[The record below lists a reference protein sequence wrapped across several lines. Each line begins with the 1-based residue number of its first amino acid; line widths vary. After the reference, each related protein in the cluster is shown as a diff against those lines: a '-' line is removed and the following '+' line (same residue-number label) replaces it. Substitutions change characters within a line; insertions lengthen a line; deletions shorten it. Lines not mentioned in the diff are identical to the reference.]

1 MLISRAMADSD
12 KKLLVVMPTMWDR
25 KQFDACSP
33 DWQGRFAIEYAEP
46 SDAECRAD
54 LDALAFIHQTAARG
68 GFDGVFSSSDYP
80 GASIAAA
87 IAHEAGRI
95 GPDPK
100 LILEASHKLASRQ
113 KQQACV
119 PEATPCFCLVN
130 PANLEPP
137 SVGFP
142 CFVKPIKG
150 AFSMFARRVD
160 SMQALVAHLQRPEVH
175 EFRLEFLDIFN
186 DLWKHYAGSAIDGSY
201 FIAEELLT
209 GQQVTVE
216 GFVFDAEPVIIGVVD
231 SEFHP
236 GTTSF
241 ARFVYP
247 SALPADI
254 QTRMADIARECVLGL
269 GLRRCFFNI
278 EMIHEAGRVSIIEV
292 NPRICGQFGDLY
304 AKVDGR
310 NAYSIVPE
318 LKCGRPVDWPHAQGA
333 FKFAASVPLRLFG
346 HAQIEAVPDAS
357 RIAQVEAD
365 FPGTLIWNEVEAGQA
380 CDDFAFEDGA
390 SLRYCVINLG
400 ADNRQGLTGKAEAIT
415 RALGYRF
422 RDLA

>member
-1 MLISRAMADSD
+1 MLVSRGMS
-12 KKLLVVMPTMWDR
+12 KRLLVVMPTMWDF
-25 KQFDACSP
+25 KQFAACRG
-33 DWQGRFAIEYAEP
+33 DWSGRFTVKFAEP
-46 SDAECRAD
+46 SDADCSAH
-54 LDALAFIHQTAARG
+54 LDALAYIAETATAG

-87 IAHEAGRI
+87 IAYESKLI
-95 GPDPK
+95 GPDPE
-100 LILEASHKLASRQ
+100 LILEASHKLTSRH

-119 PEATPCFCLVN
+119 PDATPRFCLVN
-130 PANLEPP
+130 PDNLEPP
-137 SVGFP
+137 LMGFP

-160 SMQALVAHLQRPEVH
+160 SMEDLAAHLQRPQVR
-175 EFRLEFLDIFN
+175 EFRLEFLGIFN
-186 DLWKHYAGSAIDGSY
+186 ALWRHYAGTDVDGGY

-216 GFVFDAEPVIIGVVD
+216 GFVFDGDATVVGVVD

-247 SALPADI
+247 SALPSSI
-254 QTRMADIARECVLGL
+254 QERMADVAIRCIRGM

-278 EMIHEAGRVSIIEV
+278 EMIWDGAERVSIIEV

-310 NAYSIVPE
+310 NAYAVVPE
-318 LKCGRPVDWPHAQGA
+318 LKCGNTVDWPRGEGY
-333 FKFAASVPLRLFG
+333 FKYAASVPLRLFSPVVV
-346 HAQIEAVPDAS
+346 AQAPDAEL
-357 RIAQVEAD
+357 IAELEDQY
-365 FPGTLIWNEVEAGQA
+365 PGTLIWNEIQAGQA
-380 CDDFAFEDGA
+380 CESFVFEDGA
-390 SLRYCVINLG
+390 SFRYCVINLG
-400 ADNRQGLTGKAEAIT
+400 ADSREELASKAARIT
-415 RALGYRF
+415 AALGYRF
-422 RDLA
+422 RALQ